1 MVLNLFL
8 GSNIY
13 NKMAKNKNHDKVI
26 REYKKKKSTPK
37 KWKWIWKPEWVDLK
51 ESFILSFN
59 QFISKAT
66 EL

>member
-1 MVLNLFL
+1 MPATSEKQRRF
-8 GSNIY
+8 IW
-13 NKMAKNKNHDKVI
+13 AKR

-51 ESFILSFN
+51 ESFVLSFKE
-59 QFISKAT
+59 FISKPT

>member
-1 MVLNLFL
+1 MPSSSEKQRRF
-8 GSNIY
+8 IW
-13 NKMAKNKNHDKVI
+13 AKR
-26 REYKKKKSTPK
+26 REYGKKKSTPK

-59 QFISKAT
+59 EFISKPT

>member
-1 MVLNLFL
+1 MPSTSEKQRRF
-8 GSNIY
+8 IW
-13 NKMAKNKNHDKVI
+13 AKR

-51 ESFILSFN
+51 ESLILSFKE
-59 QFISKAT
+59 FISKPT